1 MPPCAG
7 HKEQRLFLSHDNL
20 EEIGFADSMGNLQFF
35 RLGLGKLRS
44 AQSLEICPF
53 DC

>member
-20 EEIGFADSMGNLQFF
+20 EEIGFADSMGNTIFPSWIGQTQISSKF
-35 RLGLGKLRS
+35 RNMS
-44 AQSLEICPF
+44 I
-53 DC
+53 